1 MANVSLVGFGRIGRD
16 LFRQTLGDTDINI
29 VSISDTADKANL
41 IYLLKY
47 DSIYG
52 KLDAEI
58 EESETGIVVNGK
70 ENRQVDHLTRN
81 PSGQMPTLELDNGN
95 FVSEIT
101 VICDYLDEQQGYT
114 DLMGKTSEA
123 RAETRMWTRRI
134 DLQIVEPLTNGFRFS
149 EGHDFF
155 KDRLR
160 LIPQAADDL
169 KTLAQERITWLDEQI
184 KDKEFIC
191 GDRFSLAD
199 IMFYRLFRFIFK

>member
-1 MANVSLVGFGRIGRD
+1 MKLYNSIGPNPHVVRMFIQELGIELDTVEVDLMAG
-16 LFRQTLGDTDINI
+16 
-29 VSISDTADKANL
+29 
-41 IYLLKY
+41 
-47 DSIYG
+47 
-52 KLDAEI
+52 
-58 EESETGIVVNGK
+58 
-70 ENRQVDHLTRN
+70 ENRQQDHITRN
-81 PSGQMPTLELDNGN
+81 PSGQMPTLELDNGD
-95 FVSEIT
+95 FISEIT

-114 DLMGKTSEA
+114 DLMGKTPEA

-149 EGHDFF
+149 EGSDFF

-169 KTLAQERITWLDEQI
+169 KILAQERLTWLNDQI

-199 IMFYRLFRFIFK
+199 IMFYCFLNFGTTVGQPLNEDNKNVVKLYNKIHSRPSVSA

>member
-1 MANVSLVGFGRIGRD
+1 MKLYNSIGPNPHVVRMFIQELGIDLESVEVDLMAG
-16 LFRQTLGDTDINI
+16 
-29 VSISDTADKANL
+29 
-41 IYLLKY
+41 
-47 DSIYG
+47 
-52 KLDAEI
+52 
-58 EESETGIVVNGK
+58 
-70 ENRQVDHLTRN
+70 ENRQQDHLTRN
-81 PSGQMPTLELDNGN
+81 PSGQMPTLELDNGD
-95 FVSEIT
+95 FISEIT
-101 VICDYLDEQQGYT
+101 VICDFLDEQQGYT
-114 DLMGKTSEA
+114 DLIGKTPED

-169 KTLAQERITWLDEQI
+169 KTLAQERITWLDGQI

-199 IMFYRLFRFIFK
+199 IMLYCFLNFGTTIGQPLNEDNKNVVNLYNKIHSRQSASA

>member
-1 MANVSLVGFGRIGRD
+1 MKLYNSIGPNPHVVRMFIQELGVD
-16 LFRQTLGDTDINI
+16 L
-29 VSISDTADKANL
+29 
-41 IYLLKY
+41 
-47 DSIYG
+47 
-52 KLDAEI
+52 
-58 EESETGIVVNGK
+58 ESVEVDLMSG
-70 ENRQVDHLTRN
+70 ENRQKDHLTRN
-81 PSGQMPTLELDNGN
+81 PSGQMPTLELDNGE
-95 FVSEIT
+95 FISEIT

-114 DLMGKTSEA
+114 DLIGKTSED

-169 KTLAQERITWLDEQI
+169 KIIAQERITWLDGQI

-199 IMFYRLFRFIFK
+199 IMLYCFLNFGTTVGQPLNEGNKNIVNLYNKIHSRQSASA

>member
-1 MANVSLVGFGRIGRD
+1 MKLYNSIGPNPHVVRMFIQELGID
-16 LFRQTLGDTDINI
+16 LESVEVD
-29 VSISDTADKANL
+29 L
-41 IYLLKY
+41 IA
-47 DSIYG
+47 G
-52 KLDAEI
+52 
-58 EESETGIVVNGK
+58 
-70 ENRQVDHLTRN
+70 ENRQQDHLTRN
-81 PSGQMPTLELDNGN
+81 PSGQMPTLELDNGD
-95 FVSEIT
+95 FISEIT

-114 DLMGKTSEA
+114 DLIGKTPED

-199 IMFYRLFRFIFK
+199 IMFYCFLNFGTTVGQPLNEDNKNAVNLYNKIHSRPSASA

>member
-1 MANVSLVGFGRIGRD
+1 MKLYNSIGPNPHVVRMFIHELGLELETVEVDLMAG
-16 LFRQTLGDTDINI
+16 
-29 VSISDTADKANL
+29 
-41 IYLLKY
+41 
-47 DSIYG
+47 
-52 KLDAEI
+52 
-58 EESETGIVVNGK
+58 
-70 ENRQVDHLTRN
+70 ENRQVDHLIRN
-81 PSGQMPTLELDNGN
+81 PSGQMPTLELDNGD

-169 KTLAQERITWLDEQI
+169 KTLAQERITWLDGQI
-184 KDKEFIC
+184 KDKEYIC

-199 IMFYRLFRFIFK
+199 IMFYCFLNFGTTVGQSLNEDNKNVVNLYNKIHSRQSASA

>member
-1 MANVSLVGFGRIGRD
+1 MKLYNSIGPNPHVVRMFIHELGLELETVEVDLMVG
-16 LFRQTLGDTDINI
+16 
-29 VSISDTADKANL
+29 
-41 IYLLKY
+41 
-47 DSIYG
+47 
-52 KLDAEI
+52 
-58 EESETGIVVNGK
+58 
-70 ENRQVDHLTRN
+70 ENRQTDHLSRN
-81 PSGQMPTLELDNGN
+81 PSGQMPTLELDNGD
-95 FVSEIT
+95 FISEIT

-199 IMFYRLFRFIFK
+199 IMFYCFLNFGTTVGQPLNEDNKNAINLYNKIHSRPSASA

>member
-1 MANVSLVGFGRIGRD
+1 MKLYNSIGPNPHVVRMFIHELGLELETVEVDLMAG
-16 LFRQTLGDTDINI
+16 
-29 VSISDTADKANL
+29 
-41 IYLLKY
+41 
-47 DSIYG
+47 
-52 KLDAEI
+52 
-58 EESETGIVVNGK
+58 
-70 ENRQVDHLTRN
+70 ENRQTDHLSRN
-81 PSGQMPTLELDNGN
+81 PSGQMPTLELDNGD
-95 FVSEIT
+95 FISEIT

-114 DLMGKTSEA
+114 DLIGKTPED

-199 IMFYRLFRFIFK
+199 IMLYCFLNFGTTIGQPLNEDNKNVVNLYNKIHSRQSASA

>member
-1 MANVSLVGFGRIGRD
+1 MKLYNSIGPNPQVVRMFVQELGMELETVEVDLMAG
-16 LFRQTLGDTDINI
+16 
-29 VSISDTADKANL
+29 
-41 IYLLKY
+41 
-47 DSIYG
+47 
-52 KLDAEI
+52 
-58 EESETGIVVNGK
+58 
-70 ENRQVDHLTRN
+70 ENRKEDHLTRN
-81 PSGQMPTLELDNGN
+81 PSGQMPTLELDNGD
-95 FVSEIT
+95 FISEIT
-101 VICDYLDEQQGYT
+101 VICDYLDELKGYT

-169 KTLAQERITWLDEQI
+169 KTLAQERITWLDGQI
-184 KDKEFIC
+184 KDKQFIC

-199 IMFYRLFRFIFK
+199 IMFYCFLNFGTTVGQPLNEDNKNIVNLYNKIHSRQSASA

>member
-1 MANVSLVGFGRIGRD
+1 MKLYNSIGPNPHVVRMFIQELGIDIDSVEVDLMAG
-16 LFRQTLGDTDINI
+16 
-29 VSISDTADKANL
+29 
-41 IYLLKY
+41 
-47 DSIYG
+47 
-52 KLDAEI
+52 
-58 EESETGIVVNGK
+58 
-70 ENRQVDHLTRN
+70 ENRQQDHLTRN
-81 PSGQMPTLELDNGN
+81 PSGQMPTLELDNGD
-95 FVSEIT
+95 FISEIT
-101 VICDYLDEQQGYT
+101 VICDFLDEQQGYT
-114 DLMGKTSEA
+114 DLIGKTPED

-169 KTLAQERITWLDEQI
+169 KTLAQERITWLDVQI

-199 IMFYRLFRFIFK
+199 IMFYCFLNFGTTVGQPLNEDNKNVVNLYNKIHSRQSASA

>member
-1 MANVSLVGFGRIGRD
+1 MKLYNSIGPNPHVVRMFIHELGLELETVEVDLMAG
-16 LFRQTLGDTDINI
+16 
-29 VSISDTADKANL
+29 
-41 IYLLKY
+41 
-47 DSIYG
+47 
-52 KLDAEI
+52 
-58 EESETGIVVNGK
+58 

-81 PSGQMPTLELDNGN
+81 PSGQMPTLELDNGD
-95 FVSEIT
+95 FISEIT

-184 KDKEFIC
+184 KGKEFIC

-199 IMFYRLFRFIFK
+199 IMFYCFLNFGTTVGQPINEDNKNIVNLYNKIHSRPSSSA

>member
-1 MANVSLVGFGRIGRD
+1 MKLYNSIGPNPHVVRMFVQELGVELETVEVDLMAG
-16 LFRQTLGDTDINI
+16 
-29 VSISDTADKANL
+29 
-41 IYLLKY
+41 
-47 DSIYG
+47 
-52 KLDAEI
+52 
-58 EESETGIVVNGK
+58 
-70 ENRQVDHLTRN
+70 ENRQEDHLTRN
-81 PSGQMPTLELDNGN
+81 PSGQMPTLELDNGE
-95 FVSEIT
+95 FISEIT
-101 VICDYLDEQQGYT
+101 VICDYLDELQGYT

-169 KTLAQERITWLDEQI
+169 KTLAQERITWLDGQI
-184 KDKEFIC
+184 KDKQFIC

-199 IMFYRLFRFIFK
+199 IMFYCFLNFGTTVGQPLNEDNKNVVNLYNKIHSRPSASA

>member
-1 MANVSLVGFGRIGRD
+1 MKFYNSIGPNPHVVRM
-16 LFRQTLGDTDINI
+16 F
-29 VSISDTADKANL
+29 
-41 IYLLKY
+41 
-47 DSIYG
+47 
-52 KLDAEI
+52 I
-58 EESETGIVVNGK
+58 EELGIDIESVEVDLMAG
-70 ENRQVDHLTRN
+70 ENRQQDHLSRN
-81 PSGQMPTLELDNGN
+81 PSGQMPTLELDNGQ
-95 FVSEIT
+95 FISEIT

-169 KTLAQERITWLDEQI
+169 KTLAQERITWLDGQI
-184 KDKEFIC
+184 KDKQFIC

-199 IMFYRLFRFIFK
+199 IMFYCFLNFGTTVGQPLNEDNKNVVNLYNKIHSRPSASA

>member
-1 MANVSLVGFGRIGRD
+1 MKLYNSIGPNPHVVRMFIHELGLELETVDVDLMAG
-16 LFRQTLGDTDINI
+16 
-29 VSISDTADKANL
+29 
-41 IYLLKY
+41 
-47 DSIYG
+47 
-52 KLDAEI
+52 
-58 EESETGIVVNGK
+58 

-81 PSGQMPTLELDNGN
+81 PSGQMPTLELDNGD

-169 KTLAQERITWLDEQI
+169 KTLAQERITWLDGQI
-184 KDKEFIC
+184 KDKEYIC

-199 IMFYRLFRFIFK
+199 IMFYCFLNFGTTVGQPLNDDNKNVVNLYNKIHSRESASA

>member
-1 MANVSLVGFGRIGRD
+1 MKLYNSIGPNPHVVRMFVQELGVELETVEVDLMAG
-16 LFRQTLGDTDINI
+16 
-29 VSISDTADKANL
+29 
-41 IYLLKY
+41 
-47 DSIYG
+47 
-52 KLDAEI
+52 
-58 EESETGIVVNGK
+58 
-70 ENRQVDHLTRN
+70 ENRQEDHLTRN
-81 PSGQMPTLELDNGN
+81 PSGQMPTLELDNGD
-95 FVSEIT
+95 FISEIT
-101 VICDYLDEQQGYT
+101 VICDYLDELQGYT
-114 DLMGKTSEA
+114 DLIGKTSEA

-169 KTLAQERITWLDEQI
+169 KTLAQERITWLDKQI

-199 IMFYRLFRFIFK
+199 IMFYCFLNFGTTVGQPLNEDNKNVVNLYNKIHSRPSASA

>member
-1 MANVSLVGFGRIGRD
+1 MKLYNSIGPNPHVVRMFVQELGVELETVEVDLMAG
-16 LFRQTLGDTDINI
+16 
-29 VSISDTADKANL
+29 
-41 IYLLKY
+41 
-47 DSIYG
+47 
-52 KLDAEI
+52 
-58 EESETGIVVNGK
+58 
-70 ENRQVDHLTRN
+70 ENRQEDHLTRN
-81 PSGQMPTLELDNGN
+81 PSGQMPTLELDNGD
-95 FVSEIT
+95 FISEIT
-101 VICDYLDEQQGYT
+101 VICDYLDELQGYT

-169 KTLAQERITWLDEQI
+169 KTLAQERITWLDGQI
-184 KDKEFIC
+184 KDKQFIC

-199 IMFYRLFRFIFK
+199 IMFYCFLNFGTTVGQPLNEDNKNVVNLYNKIHSRPSASA

>member
-1 MANVSLVGFGRIGRD
+1 MKLYNSIGPNPHVVRMFIQELGIDLESVEVDLMAG
-16 LFRQTLGDTDINI
+16 
-29 VSISDTADKANL
+29 
-41 IYLLKY
+41 
-47 DSIYG
+47 
-52 KLDAEI
+52 
-58 EESETGIVVNGK
+58 
-70 ENRQVDHLTRN
+70 ENRQQDHLIRN
-81 PSGQMPTLELDNGN
+81 PSGQMPTLELDNGD
-95 FVSEIT
+95 FISEIT
-101 VICDYLDEQQGYT
+101 VICDFLDEQQGYT
-114 DLMGKTSEA
+114 DLIGKTPED

-199 IMFYRLFRFIFK
+199 IMLYCFLNFGTTIGQPLNEDNKNVVNLYNKIHSRQSASA

>member
-1 MANVSLVGFGRIGRD
+1 MKLYNSIGPNPHVVRMFIHELGLELETVEVDLMAG
-16 LFRQTLGDTDINI
+16 
-29 VSISDTADKANL
+29 
-41 IYLLKY
+41 
-47 DSIYG
+47 
-52 KLDAEI
+52 
-58 EESETGIVVNGK
+58 
-70 ENRQVDHLTRN
+70 ENRQTDHLSRN
-81 PSGQMPTLELDNGN
+81 PSGQMPTLELDNGD
-95 FVSEIT
+95 FISEIT

-114 DLMGKTSEA
+114 DLMGKASEA

-199 IMFYRLFRFIFK
+199 IMFYCFLNFGTTVGQPLNEDNKNAVNLYNKIHSRPSASA

>member
-1 MANVSLVGFGRIGRD
+1 MKLYNSIGPNPHVVRMFVQELGAELETVEVDLMAG
-16 LFRQTLGDTDINI
+16 
-29 VSISDTADKANL
+29 
-41 IYLLKY
+41 
-47 DSIYG
+47 
-52 KLDAEI
+52 
-58 EESETGIVVNGK
+58 
-70 ENRQVDHLTRN
+70 ENRQEDHLTRN
-81 PSGQMPTLELDNGN
+81 PSGQMPTLELDNGD
-95 FVSEIT
+95 FISEIT

-169 KTLAQERITWLDEQI
+169 KTLAQERITWLDGQI

-199 IMFYRLFRFIFK
+199 IMFYCFLNFGTTVGQPLNEDNKNVVNLYNKIHSRPSASA

>member
-1 MANVSLVGFGRIGRD
+1 MKLYNSIGPNPHVVRMFVQELGVELETVEVDLMAG
-16 LFRQTLGDTDINI
+16 
-29 VSISDTADKANL
+29 
-41 IYLLKY
+41 
-47 DSIYG
+47 
-52 KLDAEI
+52 
-58 EESETGIVVNGK
+58 
-70 ENRQVDHLTRN
+70 ENRQEDHLTRN
-81 PSGQMPTLELDNGN
+81 PSGQMPTLELDNGD
-95 FVSEIT
+95 FISEIT
-101 VICDYLDEQQGYT
+101 VICDYLDELQGYT

-169 KTLAQERITWLDEQI
+169 KTLAQERITWLDGQI

-199 IMFYRLFRFIFK
+199 IMFYCFLNFGTTVGQPLNEDNKNVVNFYNKIHSRPSASA